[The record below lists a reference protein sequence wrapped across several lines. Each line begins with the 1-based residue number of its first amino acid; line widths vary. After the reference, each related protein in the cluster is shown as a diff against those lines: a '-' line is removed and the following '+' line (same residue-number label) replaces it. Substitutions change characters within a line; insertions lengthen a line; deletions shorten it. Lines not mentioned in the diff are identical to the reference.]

1 MVPAANIRQ
10 SLNEP
15 NGFLE
20 RAESV
25 EKLKVERHGGGLRLT
40 PVASKLTIASF
51 ALAKV
56 SSAASLLKVAGRDV
70 CGRASAV
77 ARTRTG
83 QRLGLTAGI
92 TRAAVLLAEARGR
105 MSRCWAWVG
114 QRPVPTRCSLA
125 CRRSALL
132 RKARYGETQADCIP
146 QTAEECAWLDGLT
159 EGQFGRMLI
168 AWCDKDLRIGIGQWI
183 SAGY

>member
-1 MVPAANIRQ
+1 MNINVERWINHH
-10 SLNEP
+10 SDPRPKLSYVVCLVLSSVWRRIR
-15 NGFLE
+15 GFLA
-20 RAESV
+20 RTGH
-25 EKLKVERHGGGLRLT
+25 R
-40 PVASKLTIASF
+40 
-51 ALAKV
+51 
-56 SSAASLLKVAGRDV
+56 V

-105 MSRCWAWVG
+105 ISRCWAWVG
-114 QRPVPTRCSLA
+114 QRPAPTRCSLA
-125 CRRSALL
+125 CSRSALL
-132 RKARYGETQADCIP
+132 RKARYGEIQTDCIP

-159 EGQFGRMLI
+159 EEQFGRMLV